1 VDSVPE
7 NFIYVDKIFIGINMS
22 VKVVLLG
29 AGYVAAHLATGLER
43 LKKGLVE
50 PYGIPL
56 ARYELSY
63 KLNDIEI
70 VGVYDVDESKVGKT
84 LYDIAK
90 EVMGNDYPVPEELRK
105 IVVRR
110 GIRRNSTEGLD
121 LKAKGLDDLM
131 SYEKSLKT
139 LLGEWLELRPD
150 VIVNI
155 ITTEYGEEYPDKN
168 VALDKILS
176 GDIPATHSY
185 AYVASTYAKTV
196 GGVAFVNAIPTPV
209 ANNPGLLKLLEESGV
224 VVFGDDGATGAT
236 PLTADLIEHLT
247 ERNRLIEF
255 IVQFNIGGN
264 TDFYALTREDR
275 NHMKELTKTSMIK
288 DITGYEVPAFI
299 KPTGYLEP
307 LGDKKYVAM
316 HIEYISFNG
325 FRDSIYINARINDSP
340 ALAGILCDLV
350 RLGKISLDR
359 GWRGTVYEVNA
370 FYMKRPGPRGAP
382 NIAKNKA
389 YQLLLSK
396 FGLTH

>member
-1 VDSVPE
+1 MPVR
-7 NFIYVDKIFIGINMS
+7 
-22 VKVVLLG
+22 VVMLG
-29 AGYVAAHLATGLER
+29 AGYVTAHLATGLER
-43 LKKGLVE
+43 LKKGLIE

-56 ARYELSY
+56 AKYVLPYSL
-63 KLNDIEI
+63 KDIEI
-70 VGVYDVDESKVGKT
+70 VGVYDVDENKVGKT
-84 LYDIAK
+84 LYEIAK
-90 EVMGNDYPVPEELRK
+90 EVMGIEYPVPEELKTITIRRG
-105 IVVRR
+105 VRR
-110 GIRRNSTEGLD
+110 RSTDGLD
-121 LKAKGLDDLM
+121 MQAKGLDDLM
-131 SYEKSLKT
+131 SYEDSLKT
-139 LLGEWLELRPD
+139 LLNEWLDLRPD
-150 VIVNI
+150 VIVNV
-155 ITTEYGEEYPDKN
+155 ITTEYGEEYLDES
-168 VALDKILS
+168 VALDKILK
-176 GDIPATHSY
+176 GDVPATHSY
-185 AYVASTYAKTV
+185 AYVASLYAKAR
-196 GGVAFVNAIPTPV
+196 GGVAFVNSIPTPV

-236 PLTADLIEHLT
+236 PLTADLIEHLA

-264 TDFYALTREDR
+264 TDFYALTRQDR

-340 ALAGILCDLV
+340 ALAGILCDLI
-350 RLGKISLDR
+350 RLGKISLDK

-370 FYMKRPGPRGAP
+370 FYMKRPGPQGAP

-389 YQLLLSK
+389 YDLLLSK
-396 FGLTH
+396 FGLTR

>member
-1 VDSVPE
+1 
-7 NFIYVDKIFIGINMS
+7 MS
-22 VKVVLLG
+22 IKVVMLG
-29 AGYVAAHLATGLER
+29 AGYVTAHLATGLER
-43 LKKGLVE
+43 LKKGLIE

-56 ARYELSY
+56 AKYALPYSLR
-63 KLNDIEI
+63 DIEI

-84 LYDIAK
+84 LYDVAK
-90 EVMGNDYPVPEELRK
+90 EVMGSEYPVPEELK
-105 IVVRR
+105 TVIIRR
-110 GIRRNSTEGLD
+110 GIRRKSTDGLD
-121 LKAKGLDDLM
+121 MRAKGLDDLM
-131 SYEKSLKT
+131 SYEDSLKT
-139 LLGEWLELRPD
+139 LLNEWLDLRPD
-150 VIVNI
+150 VIVNV
-155 ITTEYGEEYPDKN
+155 ITTEYGEEYPDES
-168 VALDKILS
+168 VALGKILR
-176 GDIPATHSY
+176 GDVPATHSY
-185 AYVASTYAKTV
+185 AYVASMYAKIK

-264 TDFYALTREDR
+264 TDFYALTRQDR

-340 ALAGILCDLV
+340 ALAGILCDLI

-359 GWRGTVYEVNA
+359 GWKGTIYEVNA
-370 FYMKRPGPRGAP
+370 FYMKKPGPQGAP

-389 YQLLLSK
+389 YELLLSK
-396 FGLTH
+396 FGLK

>member
-1 VDSVPE
+1 MP
-7 NFIYVDKIFIGINMS
+7 IR
-22 VKVVLLG
+22 VVMLG
-29 AGYVAAHLATGLER
+29 AGYVTAHLATGLER
-43 LKKGLVE
+43 LKKGLIE

-56 ARYELSY
+56 AKYELPYS
-63 KLNDIEI
+63 LRDIEI

-84 LYDIAK
+84 LYDIAR
-90 EVMGNDYPVPEELRK
+90 EVMGNDYPVPEELK
-105 IVVRR
+105 TITVRR
-110 GIRRNSTEGLD
+110 GIRRKSTEGLNMR
-121 LKAKGLDDLM
+121 ARGLDDLV
-131 SYEKSLKT
+131 SYEDSLNT
-139 LLGEWLELRPD
+139 LLNEWLELRPD
-150 VIVNI
+150 VIVNV
-155 ITTEYGEEYPDKN
+155 ITTEYGEEYPDES
-168 VALDKILS
+168 VALEKVLS
-176 GDIPATHSY
+176 GDVPATHSY
-185 AYVASTYAKTV
+185 AYVASMYSKSR
-196 GGVAFVNAIPTPV
+196 GSVAFVNAIPTPV

-236 PLTADLIEHLT
+236 PLTADLIEHLA

-264 TDFYALTREDR
+264 TDFYALTKQDR
-275 NHMKELTKTSMIK
+275 NYMKELTKTSMLR

-340 ALAGILCDLV
+340 ALAGILCDLI

-359 GWRGTVYEVNA
+359 KWRGTVYEVNA

-389 YQLLLSK
+389 YELLLSK
-396 FGLTH
+396 FGLAR

>member
-1 VDSVPE
+1 
-7 NFIYVDKIFIGINMS
+7 MS
-22 VKVVLLG
+22 IKVVLLG
-29 AGYVAAHLATGLER
+29 AGYVTAHLATGLER
-43 LKKGLVE
+43 LKKGLIE

-56 ARYELSY
+56 AKYTLPY
-63 KLNDIEI
+63 NLKDIEI
-70 VGVYDVDESKVGKT
+70 VGVYDVDDIKVGKT
-84 LYDIAK
+84 LYDVAK
-90 EVMGNDYPVPEELRK
+90 EVMGSEYPVPEELK
-105 IVVRR
+105 TIVVRR
-110 GIRRNSTEGLD
+110 GIRRKSTDGLD
-121 LKAKGLDDLM
+121 MRAKGLDDLM
-131 SYEKSLKT
+131 SYEDSLKT
-139 LLGEWLELRPD
+139 LLNEWLDLRPD
-150 VIVNI
+150 VIVNV
-155 ITTEYGEEYPDKN
+155 ITTEYGEEYPDES
-168 VALDKILS
+168 VALDRILK
-176 GDIPATHSY
+176 GDLPATYSY
-185 AYVASTYAKTV
+185 AYVASLYAKIR

-264 TDFYALTREDR
+264 TDFYALTKQDR

-288 DITGYEVPAFI
+288 DITGYEIPAFI

-340 ALAGILCDLV
+340 ALAGILCDLI
-350 RLGKISLDR
+350 RLGKISLDK
-359 GWRGTVYEVNA
+359 GWRGTIYEVNA

-389 YQLLLSK
+389 YELLLSK
-396 FGLTH
+396 FGLTR

>member
-1 VDSVPE
+1 
-7 NFIYVDKIFIGINMS
+7 MS
-22 VKVVLLG
+22 VRVVMLG
-29 AGYVAAHLATGLER
+29 AGYVTAHLATGLER
-43 LKKGLVE
+43 LKKGLIE

-56 ARYELSY
+56 ARYALPYS
-63 KLNDIEI
+63 LRDIEI

-84 LYDIAK
+84 LYDVAK
-90 EVMGNDYPVPEELRK
+90 EVMGSEYPVPEELK
-105 IVVRR
+105 TIIIRR
-110 GIRRNSTEGLD
+110 GIRRKSTEGLGMR
-121 LKAKGLDDLM
+121 AKGLDDLM
-131 SYEKSLKT
+131 SYEDSLKT
-139 LLGEWLELRPD
+139 LLNEWLDLRPD
-150 VIVNI
+150 VIVNV
-155 ITTEYGEEYPDKN
+155 ITTEYGEEYPDES
-168 VALDKILS
+168 VALNKILK
-176 GDIPATHSY
+176 GDVPATHSY
-185 AYVASTYAKTV
+185 AYVASLYAKIR

-236 PLTADLIEHLT
+236 PLTADLIEHLA

-264 TDFYALTREDR
+264 TDFYALTRQDR

-340 ALAGILCDLV
+340 ALAGILCDLI
-350 RLGKISLDR
+350 RLGKISLDK
-359 GWRGTVYEVNA
+359 GWKGTIYEVNA
-370 FYMKRPGPRGAP
+370 FYMKRPGPQGAP

-389 YQLLLSK
+389 YELLLSK
-396 FGLTH
+396 FELTR